1 MTTSK
6 EDSLDLRSKCRFVQF
21 QLWRDCNCN
30 CDFCYNKGLK
40 DTNKVWSLNA
50 IINKIKTDSIINK
63 FNEIGFIGGETFG
76 KQLDDPEVK
85 NLFYVLM
92 QLVVDRV
99 NVGQIKKI
107 YITTSLLYK
116 NTDNLVEFI
125 EFIKNK
131 NILDKVLICTSY
143 DTIYRF
149 KNENSEE
156 LWRKNMSFLHNK
168 YSDLAI
174 HTETILTQDFI
185 EKVLSGEFNILKFQK
200 ELKTKLNF
208 IEPQCNSNC
217 DTKEQFNRELPRF
230 LPNRKDFIKF
240 IRKVYSEGAINIDE
254 FLNESLHSDLLYLEC
269 DGYLYEFLGRRRF
282 PTLMDV
288 YYRKI
293 GRNFYHLGYADSD
306 IKMEDDVQSFKEL
319 IQ

>member
-1 MTTSK
+1 MSK
-6 EDSLDLRSKCRFVQF
+6 EQSLDLRSDCRFVQF
-21 QLWRDCNCN
+21 QLWRDCSCN

-40 DTNKVWSLNA
+40 DTDKVWSLNA
-50 IINKIKTDSIINK
+50 IINKIKTDSIIDH

-85 NLFYVLM
+85 RLFYVLM
-92 QLVVDRV
+92 QLVIDRV
-99 NVGQIKKI
+99 NNGQIKKI
-107 YITTSLLYK
+107 YMTTSLMYK
-116 NTDNLVEFI
+116 NTDSLIEFL
-125 EFIKNK
+125 EFIKRNHA
-131 NILDKVLICTSY
+131 LDKLLICTSY

-149 KNENSEE
+149 KNENSEQ
-156 LWRKNMSFLHNK
+156 LWKNNIMMLHQK
-168 YSDLAI
+168 YPELAI

-185 EKVLSGEFNILKFQK
+185 EKVLNDQFDIIKFQQQYQ
-200 ELKTKLNF
+200 TKLNF

-217 DTKEQFNRELPRF
+217 STKQQFNEQLPRF
-230 LPNRKDFIKF
+230 LPKRKDFIKF
-240 IRKVYSEGAINIDE
+240 IKKVYSNGSLNVDE
-254 FLNESLHSDLLYLEC
+254 FLNESLHSDLLYLEHE
-269 DGYLYEFLGRRRF
+269 GYLYEFLGRRRF

-306 IKMEDDVQSFKEL
+306 IKMEDDVKSFKEL